1 MYSPSWLGRVLV
13 SFPLTSRLEVLHT
26 TAPAVTPLDIA
37 RYAKMR
43 PYAMVR
49 RFPQRSIDRSQM
61 FFLHRSI
68 KVTNTTQLAALSV
81 TLIDSIDEAPDEARQ
96 TPWRT
101 LATKFNAMEIPP
113 RR

>member
-1 MYSPSWLGRVLV
+1 MYSPSWLGDVPV
-13 SFPLTSRLEVLHT
+13 SFPLTSSFEVLHT

-37 RYAKMR
+37 RYAKMK
-43 PYAMVR
+43 PYTMVR
-49 RFPQRSIDRSQM
+49 HFAQRSLDRRQM
-61 FFLHRSI
+61 SFLHRSI
-68 KVTNTTQLAALSV
+68 EVSNTRQLAALSV
-81 TLIDSIDEAPDEARQ
+81 TVIDSIDEAPDEARQ